1 MLAPHELK
9 NKPFSKSVR
18 GYSPAEV
25 DEYIELLI
33 EKYTELYREN
43 NDLDRK
49 LKSVAAKLDQMRD
62 EEESIRSTLLNA
74 QKMAEKI
81 VSDANTRA
89 DAITASIKERC
100 DSIIAKFRQELG
112 EEKDEMW
119 EIRTRI
125 LDFKKQLFDA
135 YREHIK
141 SVQELSVNE
150 IEDIVLP
157 DEDKIVSE
165 IIGSVKE
172 AVMLETAP
180 SVEEPKPEP
189 ELEMESLKESTQA
202 PAEEAVASEPE
213 AVAEEE
219 PEGDGDAF
227 IESLERVESE
237 VGSKTV

>member
-18 GYSPAEV
+18 GYNPAEV

-43 NDLDRK
+43 NELERK
-49 LKSVAAKLDQMRD
+49 LKSVGSKLDQMRD

-81 VSDANTRA
+81 VTDANTRA

-100 DSIIAKFRQELG
+100 DGIIAKFRAELND
-112 EEKDEMW
+112 EKDEMW

-125 LDFKKQLFDA
+125 LDFKKELFDA

-141 SVQELSVNE
+141 SLQELSVNE

-157 DEDKIVSE
+157 DEDKIVADIISE
-165 IIGSVKE
+165 VKD
-172 AVMLETAP
+172 AVMIETQTKQFEEIKYEPVVEMDSLKETAI
-180 SVEEPKPEP
+180 EEPK
-189 ELEMESLKESTQA
+189 
-202 PAEEAVASEPE
+202 AE
-213 AVAEEE
+213 AEEE
-219 PEGDGDAF
+219 VDF
-227 IESLERVESE
+227 IDQLESAESE
-237 VGSKTV
+237 IKEEND

>member
-18 GYSPAEV
+18 GYSPVEV

-43 NDLDRK
+43 NELERK
-49 LKSVAAKLDQMRD
+49 LKSVGTKLDQMRD

-81 VSDANTRA
+81 VTDANNRA

-100 DSIIAKFRQELG
+100 DSIISQFRAELND
-112 EEKDEMW
+112 EKDEMW

-125 LDFKKQLFDA
+125 LDFKKQLFDL
-135 YREHIK
+135 YRDHIK
-141 SVQELSVNE
+141 SLQELSVNE

-157 DEDKIVSE
+157 DEEKIISD
-165 IIGSVKE
+165 IISDVKD
-172 AVMLETAP
+172 AVMLETQSSKTEEVKYEP
-180 SVEEPKPEP
+180 VVE
-189 ELEMESLKESTQA
+189 MDSLKEAANA
-202 PAEEAVASEPE
+202 PAETNEPEQDYIDALEAV
-213 AVAEEE
+213 VNNTKEENE
-219 PEGDGDAF
+219 
-227 IESLERVESE
+227 
-237 VGSKTV
+237 

>member
-9 NKPFSKSVR
+9 NKPFTKSVR
-18 GYSPAEV
+18 GYSPVEV
-25 DEYIELLI
+25 DEYIELLL

-43 NDLDRK
+43 NELERK
-49 LKSVAAKLDQMRD
+49 LKNVGSKLDQMRD

-100 DSIIAKFRQELG
+100 DSIIAKFRAELND
-112 EEKDEMW
+112 EKDEMW

-125 LDFKKQLFDA
+125 LDFKKALFDA

-141 SVQELSVNE
+141 SLQELSVNE

-157 DEDKIVSE
+157 DEDQIVAD
-165 IIGSVKE
+165 IISDVKD
-172 AVMLETAP
+172 AVMSETQTKTFDEVKYEP
-180 SVEEPKPEP
+180 VVE
-189 ELEMESLKESTQA
+189 MDSLKETT
-202 PAEEAVASEPE
+202 AEPKEEKPEEDLVELLEAT
-213 AVAEEE
+213 
-219 PEGDGDAF
+219 
-227 IESLERVESE
+227 ESE
-237 VGSKTV
+237 IKEENN

>member
-9 NKPFSKSVR
+9 NKPFTKSVR
-18 GYSPAEV
+18 GYSPVEV
-25 DEYIELLI
+25 DEYIELLL

-43 NDLDRK
+43 NELERK
-49 LKSVAAKLDQMRD
+49 LKNVGSKLDQMRD

-100 DSIIAKFRQELG
+100 DSIIAKFRAELND
-112 EEKDEMW
+112 EKDEMW

-125 LDFKKQLFDA
+125 LDFKKALFDA

-141 SVQELSVNE
+141 SLQELSVNE

-157 DEDKIVSE
+157 DEDQIVAD
-165 IIGSVKE
+165 IISDVKD
-172 AVMLETAP
+172 AVMSETQTKTFDEVKYEP
-180 SVEEPKPEP
+180 VVE
-189 ELEMESLKESTQA
+189 MDSLKETTA
-202 PAEEAVASEPE
+202 VPTEEKPE
-213 AVAEEE
+213 EDLVEL
-219 PEGDGDAF
+219 
-227 IESLERVESE
+227 LEATESE
-237 VGSKTV
+237 IKEENN

>member
-18 GYSPAEV
+18 GYNPAEV

-43 NDLDRK
+43 NELERK
-49 LKSVAAKLDQMRD
+49 LKSVGSKLDQMRD

-81 VSDANTRA
+81 VTDANTRA

-100 DSIIAKFRQELG
+100 DGIIAKFRAELS

-125 LDFKKQLFDA
+125 LDFKKSLFDA

-141 SVQELSVNE
+141 SLQELSVNE

-157 DEDKIVSE
+157 DEDKIVSD
-165 IIGSVKE
+165 IISDVKD
-172 AVMLETAP
+172 AVMIETQTMQFEDIKYEPVVEMDQLKETA
-180 SVEEPKPEP
+180 
-189 ELEMESLKESTQA
+189 LEDANDA
-202 PAEEAVASEPE
+202 PAEEIDFIEQLEASESE
-213 AVAEEE
+213 IKEEN
-219 PEGDGDAF
+219 D
-227 IESLERVESE
+227 
-237 VGSKTV
+237 

>member
-18 GYSPAEV
+18 GYNPAEV

-43 NDLDRK
+43 NELERK
-49 LKSVAAKLDQMRD
+49 LKSVGSKLDQMRD

-81 VSDANTRA
+81 VTDANTRA

-100 DSIIAKFRQELG
+100 DGIIAKFRAELS

-125 LDFKKQLFDA
+125 LDFKKSLFDA

-141 SVQELSVNE
+141 SLQELSVNE

-157 DEDKIVSE
+157 DEDKIVSD
-165 IIGSVKE
+165 IISDVKD
-172 AVMLETAP
+172 AVMIETQTMQFEEIKYEPVVEMDQLKETA
-180 SVEEPKPEP
+180 
-189 ELEMESLKESTQA
+189 LEDTNDA
-202 PAEEAVASEPE
+202 PAEEIDFIEQLEASESE
-213 AVAEEE
+213 IKEEN
-219 PEGDGDAF
+219 D
-227 IESLERVESE
+227 
-237 VGSKTV
+237 

>member
-18 GYSPAEV
+18 GYNPAEV

-43 NDLDRK
+43 NELERK
-49 LKSVAAKLDQMRD
+49 LKSVGSKLDQMRD

-81 VSDANTRA
+81 VTDANTRA

-100 DSIIAKFRQELG
+100 DGIIAKFRAELS

-125 LDFKKQLFDA
+125 LDFKKSLFDA

-141 SVQELSVNE
+141 SLQELSVNE

-157 DEDKIVSE
+157 DEDKIVSD
-165 IIGSVKE
+165 IISDVKD
-172 AVMLETAP
+172 AVMIETQTMQFEEIKYEPVVEMDQLKETA
-180 SVEEPKPEP
+180 
-189 ELEMESLKESTQA
+189 LEDANDA
-202 PAEEAVASEPE
+202 PAEEIDFIEQLEASESE
-213 AVAEEE
+213 IKEEN
-219 PEGDGDAF
+219 D
-227 IESLERVESE
+227 
-237 VGSKTV
+237 

>member
-9 NKPFSKSVR
+9 NKPFTKSVR
-18 GYSPAEV
+18 GYSPVEV
-25 DEYIELLI
+25 DEYIELLL

-43 NDLDRK
+43 NELERK
-49 LKSVAAKLDQMRD
+49 LKNVGSKLDQMRD

-100 DSIIAKFRQELG
+100 DSIIAKFRAELND
-112 EEKDEMW
+112 EKDEMW

-125 LDFKKQLFDA
+125 LDFKKALFDA

-141 SVQELSVNE
+141 SLQELSVNE

-157 DEDKIVSE
+157 DEDQIVAD
-165 IIGSVKE
+165 IISDVKD
-172 AVMLETAP
+172 AVMSETQTKTFDEVKYEP
-180 SVEEPKPEP
+180 VVE
-189 ELEMESLKESTQA
+189 MDSLKETT
-202 PAEEAVASEPE
+202 AEPTVEKPEEDLVELLEAT
-213 AVAEEE
+213 
-219 PEGDGDAF
+219 
-227 IESLERVESE
+227 ESE
-237 VGSKTV
+237 IKEENN

>member
-18 GYSPAEV
+18 GYNPAEV

-43 NDLDRK
+43 NELERK
-49 LKSVAAKLDQMRD
+49 LKSVGSKLDQMRD

-81 VSDANTRA
+81 VTDANTRA

-100 DSIIAKFRQELG
+100 DGIIAKFRAELS

-125 LDFKKQLFDA
+125 LDFKKSLFDA

-141 SVQELSVNE
+141 SLQELSVNE

-157 DEDKIVSE
+157 DEDKIVSD
-165 IIGSVKE
+165 IISDVKD
-172 AVMLETAP
+172 AVMIETQTMQFEEIKYEPVVEMDQLKETA
-180 SVEEPKPEP
+180 
-189 ELEMESLKESTQA
+189 LEDANDA
-202 PAEEAVASEPE
+202 PAEEI
-213 AVAEEE
+213 
-219 PEGDGDAF
+219 DF
-227 IESLERVESE
+227 IEQLE
-237 VGSKTV
+237 GSTFAATKSAEGISGFP

>member
-9 NKPFSKSVR
+9 NKPFTKSVR
-18 GYSPAEV
+18 GYSPVEV
-25 DEYIELLI
+25 DEYIELLL

-43 NDLDRK
+43 NELERK
-49 LKSVAAKLDQMRD
+49 LKNVGSKLDQMRD

-100 DSIIAKFRQELG
+100 DSIIAKFRAELND
-112 EEKDEMW
+112 EKDEMW

-125 LDFKKQLFDA
+125 LDFKKALFDA

-141 SVQELSVNE
+141 SLQELSVNE

-157 DEDKIVSE
+157 DEDQLVAD
-165 IIGSVKE
+165 IISDVKD
-172 AVMLETAP
+172 AVMSETQTKTFDEVKYEP
-180 SVEEPKPEP
+180 VVE
-189 ELEMESLKESTQA
+189 MDSLKETT
-202 PAEEAVASEPE
+202 AEPKEEKPEEDLVELLEAT
-213 AVAEEE
+213 
-219 PEGDGDAF
+219 
-227 IESLERVESE
+227 ESE
-237 VGSKTV
+237 IKEENN

>member
-9 NKPFSKSVR
+9 NKPFTKSVR
-18 GYSPAEV
+18 GYSPVEV

-43 NDLDRK
+43 NELERK
-49 LKSVAAKLDQMRD
+49 LKNVGSKLDQMRD

-81 VSDANTRA
+81 VTDANTRA

-100 DSIIAKFRQELG
+100 DSIIAKFRAELND
-112 EEKDEMW
+112 EKDEMW

-125 LDFKKQLFDA
+125 LDFKKEVFDA

-141 SVQELSVNE
+141 SLQELSVNE

-157 DEDKIVSE
+157 DEDKIIADIISDVKDAVMIETQTKTFDEVKYEPVVEMDALKETAEQPTEEKPEEDLVELLESTESE
-165 IIGSVKE
+165 IKE
-172 AVMLETAP
+172 
-180 SVEEPKPEP
+180 
-189 ELEMESLKESTQA
+189 
-202 PAEEAVASEPE
+202 
-213 AVAEEE
+213 
-219 PEGDGDAF
+219 D
-227 IESLERVESE
+227 IE
-237 VGSKTV
+237 

>member
-9 NKPFSKSVR
+9 NKPFTKSVR
-18 GYSPAEV
+18 GYSPVEV
-25 DEYIELLI
+25 DEYIELLL

-43 NDLDRK
+43 NELERK
-49 LKSVAAKLDQMRD
+49 LKNVGSKLDQMRD

-100 DSIIAKFRQELG
+100 DSIIAKFRAELND
-112 EEKDEMW
+112 EKDEMW

-125 LDFKKQLFDA
+125 LDFKKALFDA

-141 SVQELSVNE
+141 SLQELSVNE

-157 DEDKIVSE
+157 DEDQIVAD
-165 IIGSVKE
+165 IISDVKD
-172 AVMLETAP
+172 AVMSETQTKTFDEVKYEP
-180 SVEEPKPEP
+180 VVE
-189 ELEMESLKESTQA
+189 MDSLKETT
-202 PAEEAVASEPE
+202 AEPTEEKPEEDLVELLEAT
-213 AVAEEE
+213 
-219 PEGDGDAF
+219 
-227 IESLERVESE
+227 ESE
-237 VGSKTV
+237 IKEENN

>member
-9 NKPFSKSVR
+9 NKSFSKSVR
-18 GYSPAEV
+18 GYNPAEV

-43 NDLDRK
+43 NELERK
-49 LKSVAAKLDQMRD
+49 LKTVGTKLDQMRD

-81 VSDANTRA
+81 VTDANSRA

-100 DSIIAKFRQELG
+100 DSIIAQFRTELSD
-112 EEKDEMW
+112 EKDEMW

-125 LDFKKQLFDA
+125 LDFKKQLFDS

-141 SVQELSVNE
+141 SLQELSVNE

-157 DEDKIVSE
+157 DEDKIVAD
-165 IIGSVKE
+165 IISDVKD
-172 AVMLETAP
+172 AVMLETQ
-180 SVEEPKPEP
+180 EKPEEVKYEPVVEMNELRETP
-189 ELEMESLKESTQA
+189 EEKTAETTDAPVADYIDMLET
-202 PAEEAVASEPE
+202 
-213 AVAEEE
+213 
-219 PEGDGDAF
+219 
-227 IESLERVESE
+227 VESE
-237 VGSKTV
+237 IKEENE

>member
-9 NKPFSKSVR
+9 NKPFTKSVR
-18 GYSPAEV
+18 GYSPVEV

-43 NDLDRK
+43 AELERK
-49 LKSVAAKLDQMRD
+49 LKNVGSKLDQIRD

-81 VSDANTRA
+81 VADANTRA

-100 DSIIAKFRQELG
+100 DSIIAKFRAELND
-112 EEKDEMW
+112 EKDEMW

-125 LDFKKQLFDA
+125 LDFKKELFDA

-141 SVQELSVNE
+141 SLQELSVNE

-157 DEDKIVSE
+157 DEDKIVAEIISEVKDAVMIETQTTTFDEVKFEPVVEMEALKETAAEDLQAPEEDLVELLEATESE
-165 IIGSVKE
+165 IKE
-172 AVMLETAP
+172 EN
-180 SVEEPKPEP
+180 E
-189 ELEMESLKESTQA
+189 
-202 PAEEAVASEPE
+202 
-213 AVAEEE
+213 
-219 PEGDGDAF
+219 
-227 IESLERVESE
+227 
-237 VGSKTV
+237 

>member
-18 GYSPAEV
+18 GYNPAEV

-43 NDLDRK
+43 NELERK
-49 LKSVAAKLDQMRD
+49 LKSVGSKLDQMRD

-81 VSDANTRA
+81 VTDANTRA

-100 DSIIAKFRQELG
+100 DGIIAKFRAELS

-125 LDFKKQLFDA
+125 LDFKKSLFDA

-141 SVQELSVNE
+141 SLQELSVNE

-157 DEDKIVSE
+157 DEDKIVSD
-165 IIGSVKE
+165 IISDVKD
-172 AVMLETAP
+172 AVMIETQTMQFEEIKYEP
-180 SVEEPKPEP
+180 VVE
-189 ELEMESLKESTQA
+189 MDQLKETVLEDANDA
-202 PAEEAVASEPE
+202 PAEEIDFIEQLEASESE
-213 AVAEEE
+213 IKEEN
-219 PEGDGDAF
+219 D
-227 IESLERVESE
+227 
-237 VGSKTV
+237 